1 MQTIKHGEPS
11 FKNICESVFTVKSRP
26 RAKVSIVKGQDR
38 KTNIRE
44 ALSLIKRDIELPGKP
59 ILLKPNFVST
69 SRSLAA
75 THVDAIKAVM
85 DFFLELGAKSFL
97 IGEAAAG
104 HTWDGYRNFNYLELE
119 KTYPVKLLDLNE
131 DRWIKTKILN
141 SRFNTSEVR
150 VSKTVLDSYRISVT
164 RPKTHDFCIVTLALK
179 NMAVGSL
186 IGSDKWRI
194 HQGYKA
200 FNLNLVKLARL
211 TSPHLSIIDGVVGME
226 GDGPVSGSE
235 ISSGFTV
242 ASANALACDLV
253 TATLMGFDYKNIG
266 YLWYGTKIGLGPEN
280 LDEIEVVGEKIEN
293 CRIKFRP
300 HYSYREQLN
309 WRLEQW
315 EDMLARIMDD
325 LANV

>member
-1 MQTIKHGEPS
+1 MQAIKPEEPS
-11 FKNICESVFTVKSRP
+11 FKNINESVFETKAKPKV
-26 RAKVSIVKGQDR
+26 KVSLVKGQDR
-38 KTNIRE
+38 KKNIHE
-44 ALSLIKRDIELPGKP
+44 ALSLIKEDIKLPEKP

-69 SRSLAA
+69 STSLAA

-104 HTWDGYRNFNYLELE
+104 HTWNGYRNFNYLELE

-131 DRWIKTKILN
+131 DKWIKTKILN
-141 SRFNTSEVR
+141 SRFNTLEAR
-150 VSKTVLDSYRISVT
+150 VSKTILDSYRISVT
-164 RPKTHDFCIVTLALK
+164 RPKTHDFCVVTLALK

-186 IGSDKWRI
+186 IGRDKGLI
-194 HQGYKA
+194 HQGYRA

-226 GDGPVSGSE
+226 GNGPVSGSA

-280 LDEIEVVGEKIEN
+280 LDEIEVIGEKN
-293 CRIKFRP
+293 
-300 HYSYREQLN
+300 
-309 WRLEQW
+309 
-315 EDMLARIMDD
+315 
-325 LANV
+325 